1 MPAHDM
7 LSVPLLFLVG
17 VGAGVLAT
25 LAMDIVMPRL
35 PEGTT
40 TPSIASGV
48 LTQTPPDGAPER
60 LATVVHYL
68 AGMLTGPLFVWLLL
82 VSEALVGDLSIPA
95 IVAPGLVLYVLMVA
109 FFAIVVLPQSL
120 VAEARVGP
128 IRRDWAVSALVYLLV
143 LVPVVGA
150 AARLLRY

>member
-1 MPAHDM
+1 MAAHDM

-35 PEGTT
+35 PEGST
-40 TPSIASGV
+40 TPFIASGV
-48 LTQTPPDGAPER
+48 LTQTQPDDAPER
-60 LATVVHYL
+60 LASVVHYL